1 MDEKELKKL
10 LEKELDHL
18 APPMSDKVRKAPIVT
33 AKSDK
38 PEKSVER
45 KPDIKVKRFNVK
57 PYVIGAIAAVL
68 VIVISLALVLPPLF
82 KGGKEQPAQVY
93 EAGYLR
99 MDINPSVEF
108 VYDEDLKVTDIK
120 SANYDADLLL
130 TSAVRETVEGMPVYD
145 AAAYVAEEA
154 GKLGYIVPD
163 KENALKLT
171 VVAATDAQEDEVI
184 TKTTV
189 AIETNFMKKG
199 VLCAVVAVKEDVD
212 YLAELYGAATDDLK
226 DAVDKV
232 VEKADNYFTQLAER
246 NNNDLEELRRYYEEE
261 VFEYLRSLISAECVR
276 ITRTRELLHEAK
288 DLNDDISV
296 YNAVIFGDDYW
307 ATIKK
312 DDWKDD
318 PELSRMIG
326 EMSDILEKI
335 AELRDEEINDGAS
348 LNLLLIAYDAFINE
362 EWISEIGNA
371 MIDELKGSMSYIIDK
386 LEELNIFITDAIK
399 DAIAEIPDTVQEFID
414 GTDKIVA
421 NMRAELEEIYL
432 EVYEEERDALTR
444 EEYDEFYTS
453 IISEY
458 GSLEAYWQQLN
469 AA

>member
-1 MDEKELKKL
+1 
-10 LEKELDHL
+10 
-18 APPMSDKVRKAPIVT
+18 
-33 AKSDK
+33 
-38 PEKSVER
+38 
-45 KPDIKVKRFNVK
+45 
-57 PYVIGAIAAVL
+57 
-68 VIVISLALVLPPLF
+68 
-82 KGGKEQPAQVY
+82 
-93 EAGYLR
+93 
-99 MDINPSVEF
+99 
-108 VYDEDLKVTDIK
+108 
-120 SANYDADLLL
+120 
-130 TSAVRETVEGMPVYD
+130 
-145 AAAYVAEEA
+145 
-154 GKLGYIVPD
+154 
-163 KENALKLT
+163 
-171 VVAATDAQEDEVI
+171 
-184 TKTTV
+184 
-189 AIETNFMKKG
+189 MKKG

-226 DAVDKV
+226 EAVDKV
-232 VEKADNYFTQLAER
+232 VKKADNYFTQLAER

-288 DLNDDISV
+288 DLNDDISA

-307 ATIKK
+307 ATIKS
-312 DDWKDD
+312 DDWKED

-326 EMSDILEKI
+326 EMSDILNKI

-371 MIDELKGSMSYIIDK
+371 TIDELKGSMSYIIDK

-453 IISEY
+453 IISKY